1 MLFKHGRSM
10 KKDDFYCASK
20 LVEHKFSYFIPYM
33 NVYRLCIHIVMSDP
47 EYERGIVMVRI
58 SEFQI
63 KDVVNI
69 SDGKKLG
76 NIGDIEINL
85 ETGKIETIIIGN
97 TGRLLGFF
105 GREEEIAIPWNQIVK
120 IGTDVILV
128 RHQVTKFVQKQIS
141 EPQQ

>member
-1 MLFKHGRSM
+1 
-10 KKDDFYCASK
+10 
-20 LVEHKFSYFIPYM
+20 
-33 NVYRLCIHIVMSDP
+33 
-47 EYERGIVMVRI
+47 MVRI

-105 GREEEIAIPWNQIVK
+105 GKEEEIIIPWNQIVK
-120 IGTDVILV
+120 IGADVILV
-128 RHQVTKFVQKQIS
+128 RHQATNFVQKQIS